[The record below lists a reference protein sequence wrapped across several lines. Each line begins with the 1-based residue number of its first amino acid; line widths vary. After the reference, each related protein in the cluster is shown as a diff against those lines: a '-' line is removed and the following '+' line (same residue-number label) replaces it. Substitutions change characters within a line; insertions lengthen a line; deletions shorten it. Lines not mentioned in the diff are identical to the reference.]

1 METGSQGQ
9 TSSTSNAGGAP
20 TKALN
25 SAASTAHDVVDRFGA
40 PLEGALDKAKQAAH
54 GAVDKAVTATK
65 PVARWVE
72 QKEQYAEEQLKG
84 TTEYVAANPI
94 RALAIA
100 FVAGVIFGRIVL

>member
-1 METGSQGQ
+1 MESETRGH

-25 SAASTAHDVVDRFGA
+25 SAATAAHDVVDRLGA

-65 PVARWVE
+65 PMARWVE
-72 QKEQYAEEQLKG
+72 KKEQYAEEQLKG
-84 TTEYVAANPI
+84 TKEYVAANPI
-94 RALAIA
+94 KALAIA
-100 FVAGVIFGRIVL
+100 FVAGAIFGRIVL